1 MKTDCFIWKSTSLL
15 ISGLLMSFILSSQ
28 APFINIIPKPVNLIT
43 KKNSFIYDK
52 NTVILYDSNIP
63 GIVPIAD
70 IIVNQFN
77 ITKVNIPSRKNYIS
91 LSIDKKIVNPEGY
104 KMDVNRNFIRITANT
119 PAGLFYGTQ
128 SLIQLVNFNS
138 RENKIPSLEI
148 SDSPAFPYRGMH
160 LDVSRHFAPVDFV
173 KKYIDLMSKYK
184 FNKFHWH
191 LTDDQGWRIE
201 IKKYPRLTEVGAFRD
216 STLLGR
222 YSDFP
227 RKFDKT
233 RHGGFYTQEE
243 IKEIIDYA
251 AARYVEIIPEIEMP
265 GHCMAALAAY
275 PEYACT
281 KGPFSVWPIWGVS
294 EDIFCPTE
302 ETFSF
307 LTDILS
313 EVVDLF
319 PSKYIHIGGDE
330 VPKKRWKESSF
341 CQDLIKKENLK
352 DEHELQSWFI
362 KRIEKF
368 VNEKGKTIIGWDEI
382 LEGGLAPNAVVMSWR
397 GESGGVEAAK
407 QKHNVIMTPGSHCYF
422 DHYQSL
428 DPGDPIAI
436 GGYTSLEKVF
446 NYKPVPE
453 ELSISQSK
461 YILGAQANLWSEYFT
476 TTSQVEYMAYPRAI
490 ALSEVLWTNSAKRDF
505 SNFIKRI
512 IPHHRYLK
520 QNGVNISDHLIN
532 LEYETVNTG
541 QNVLLKIKA
550 PATSDIRIF
559 FTTNSSA
566 PNPDG
571 PIYKDSIQIVNHT
584 KIKYQAYFN
593 DTPLYPVYDLEFNM
607 HMGTGKKIELKNKP
621 AKQYSKGGNDV
632 LLNGIIASSDRYSDK
647 EWLGFLDT
655 DIEGTIDLGIA
666 DYIDRIKMRF
676 FNYNRDGIFTP
687 REIEIYGSKENSE
700 FKLIG
705 GMKLA
710 NFKDSNILDTNIRII
725 DKKRYRY
732 VKIIVKNS
740 DFAREFQKDK
750 SEKYNWLFIDEIII
764 E

>member
-1 MKTDCFIWKSTSLL
+1 
-15 ISGLLMSFILSSQ
+15 
-28 APFINIIPKPVNLIT
+28 
-43 KKNSFIYDK
+43 
-52 NTVILYDSNIP
+52 
-63 GIVPIAD
+63 
-70 IIVNQFN
+70 
-77 ITKVNIPSRKNYIS
+77 
-91 LSIDKKIVNPEGY
+91 
-104 KMDVNRNFIRITANT
+104 
-119 PAGLFYGTQ
+119 
-128 SLIQLVNFNS
+128 
-138 RENKIPSLEI
+138 
-148 SDSPAFPYRGMH
+148 
-160 LDVSRHFAPVDFV
+160 
-173 KKYIDLMSKYK
+173 
-184 FNKFHWH
+184 
-191 LTDDQGWRIE
+191 
-201 IKKYPRLTEVGAFRD
+201 
-216 STLLGR
+216 
-222 YSDFP
+222 
-227 RKFDKT
+227 
-233 RHGGFYTQEE
+233 
-243 IKEIIDYA
+243 
-251 AARYVEIIPEIEMP
+251 
-265 GHCMAALAAY
+265 
-275 PEYACT
+275 
-281 KGPFSVWPIWGVS
+281 
-294 EDIFCPTE
+294 
-302 ETFSF
+302 
-307 LTDILS
+307 
-313 EVVDLF
+313 
-319 PSKYIHIGGDE
+319 
-330 VPKKRWKESSF
+330 
-341 CQDLIKKENLK
+341 
-352 DEHELQSWFI
+352 
-362 KRIEKF
+362 
-368 VNEKGKTIIGWDEI
+368 
-382 LEGGLAPNAVVMSWR
+382 
-397 GESGGVEAAK
+397 
-407 QKHNVIMTPGSHCYF
+407 
-422 DHYQSL
+422 
-428 DPGDPIAI
+428 
-436 GGYTSLEKVF
+436 
-446 NYKPVPE
+446 
-453 ELSISQSK
+453 
-461 YILGAQANLWSEYFT
+461 
-476 TTSQVEYMAYPRAI
+476 
-490 ALSEVLWTNSAKRDF
+490 
-505 SNFIKRI
+505 
-512 IPHHRYLK
+512 
-520 QNGVNISDHLIN
+520 VNISDHLIN